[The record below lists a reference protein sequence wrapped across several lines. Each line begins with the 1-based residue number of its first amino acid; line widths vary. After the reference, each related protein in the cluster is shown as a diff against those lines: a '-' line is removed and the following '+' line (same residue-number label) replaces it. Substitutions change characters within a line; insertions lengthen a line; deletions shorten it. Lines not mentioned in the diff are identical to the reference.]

1 MQQQHSRTGTKA
13 DCFACAVGSRDGSCN
28 PQIRAK
34 CAPSFT
40 ENIIINNES
49 LCHINILHRN
59 DHSRRMRRQRIHPSD
74 DDGECDSNSAEDSD
88 VDDDTDDSGK
98 QQRRQTAQQHSS
110 TATYTADKRND
121 DDDDDDDDDDEA
133 DGDRDTQK
141 DNDSDKNG
149 DCDTSTVILFQLE
162 SVPQLDMSS

>member
-1 MQQQHSRTGTKA
+1 MPGRKTH
-13 DCFACAVGSRDGSCN
+13 CFACVVGSRDGNCN
-28 PQIRAK
+28 PQVRAK
-34 CAPSFT
+34 SAPSLT

-74 DDGECDSNSAEDSD
+74 DDGECDSNGAEDFD
-88 VDDDTDDSGK
+88 VDDDTHDSRK

-121 DDDDDDDDDDEA
+121 DDDDDDDDEA
-133 DGDRDTQK
+133 DGDRDNHK